1 MPTVIRMKRGGR
13 THAPYY
19 RIVVMDS
26 RKRTRGV
33 EVDVLGVYQPL
44 ARPEPKIEIDRQK
57 ALEWLYKGAQPSD
70 TARTILSKNGVMK
83 AYAEGKKPED
93 FAPAA
98 AEPEV
103 AAEPEAVA
111 ETPAEA

>member
-1 MPTVIRMKRGGR
+1 MPTVIRMRRGGR

-33 EVDVLGVYQPL
+33 EVDVLGIYQPL
-44 ARPEPKIEIDRQK
+44 ARPEPKIEIDCQK

-70 TARTILSKNGVMK
+70 TARTVLSKHGVMK
-83 AYAEGKKPED
+83 AFAEGKKPEE
-93 FAPAA
+93 FAAP
-98 AEPEV
+98 
-103 AAEPEAVA
+103 AAEPEAAA
-111 ETPAEA
+111 EAPAEA

>member
-1 MPTVIRMKRGGR
+1 MATVIRMQRGGR

-19 RIVVMDS
+19 RVVVMDS

-33 EVDVLGVYQPL
+33 EVDVLGVYQPM

-70 TARTILSKNGVMK
+70 TARTVLSKHGVMK
-83 AYAEGKKPED
+83 AYAEGKKPEEL
-93 FAPAA
+93 APAVE
-98 AEPEV
+98 AEP
-103 AAEPEAVA
+103 AATEEA
-111 ETPAEA
+111 PAEA